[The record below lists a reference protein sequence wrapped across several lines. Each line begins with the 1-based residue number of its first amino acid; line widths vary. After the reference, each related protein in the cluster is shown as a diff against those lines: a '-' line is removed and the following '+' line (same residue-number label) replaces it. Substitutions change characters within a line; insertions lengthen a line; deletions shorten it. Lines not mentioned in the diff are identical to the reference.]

1 MDLEGIKLSETSQI
15 VRQRKKNTVWYPLYV
30 ETKKLD
36 KLVNITKEK
45 LTHRYIEKTSGSQ
58 RGEGSRKEQDRGVN

>member
-30 ETKKLD
+30 ETKK
-36 KLVNITKEK
+36 
-45 LTHRYIEKTSGSQ
+45 
-58 RGEGSRKEQDRGVN
+58 